1 MSMKQ
6 KVCRDSSILQYIIQR
21 AAVYIR
27 SYEFPQPNWGLLAK
41 LKEDFKFDCSHSL
54 LKAQGS
60 TLFKGLN
67 EGGCAKQRVEAR
79 GSLLAEVRRP
89 RLVSGSR
96 MNKASLISECRDAS
110 AALQA

>member
-1 MSMKQ
+1 MQQYMSKAMNFHSQ
-6 KVCRDSSILQYIIQR
+6 IGAFWQ
-21 AAVYIR
+21 
-27 SYEFPQPNWGLLAK
+27 K
-41 LKEDFKFDCSHSL
+41 LKEDFKFDCSHFL

-67 EGGCAKQRVEAR
+67 EGGCVKRRVEAR

-89 RLVSGSR
+89 RLVSGSG